1 MAGLAHREPG
11 ADGRPDERAMR
22 TPQAAVRAASRD
34 EPDLRRPSLDR
45 LRLRNFRNYAS
56 LEIAF
61 EPGPVVLFGPNGAG
75 KTNLLEAISLLA
87 PGRGLRR
94 ARLEALD
101 QDNAAAPFRLE
112 AGLEAAD
119 GPIDLATGREPES
132 DRRWLEIA
140 GRPARGLAALADL
153 VAITWL
159 TPAMDRLFVD
169 GASERRRFLDRLV
182 LGVYPDHAHRLAM
195 FERAM
200 RERSLV
206 LRQGSRDAVWLGIL
220 EGRMAEAGVAIAAGR
235 RELAA
240 GLGTLLAEPDPALP
254 RLRLALDGS
263 VETWLDSLSALDAEQ
278 RLADELAAA
287 RAQDAETGGAAI
299 GPHRSDLVAIDLATG
314 EAAAR
319 VSTGRQKAML
329 LAIVLAEARLREL
342 VAGDL
347 PILLLDETAAHLD
360 ETRRAGLAERL
371 LALGAQVFL
380 TGTERRLFSGLDGH
394 ATFFH
399 VDRGLIR
406 SDE

>member
-1 MAGLAHREPG
+1 LSPLRE
-11 ADGRPDERAMR
+11 AARARPTRETDPA
-22 TPQAAVRAASRD
+22 
-34 EPDLRRPSLDR
+34 RPALER
-45 LRLRNFRNYAS
+45 LRLRDFRNYAG
-56 LEIAF
+56 LELELA
-61 EPGPVVLFGPNGAG
+61 PGPIVLFGPNGAG

-94 ARLEALD
+94 ARLESLD
-101 QDNAAAPFRLE
+101 RDGAAAPFRLE
-112 AGLEAAD
+112 AGLRTPD
-119 GPIDLATGREPES
+119 GPVDIASGREPES

-140 GRPARGLAALADL
+140 GQPVRGLAALADL

-169 GASERRRFLDRLV
+169 AAAERRRFLDRLV
-182 LGVYPDHAHRLAM
+182 LGVYPDHARRLAI

-206 LRQGSRDAVWLGIL
+206 LRQGPRDATWLDIL
-220 EGRMAEAGVAIAAGR
+220 EQRMAESGVAIAAGR

-254 RLRLALDGS
+254 RLRLELDGS
-263 VETWLDSLSALDAEQ
+263 VETWLDDMAALDAEQ
-278 RLADELAAA
+278 RLADALAAA
-287 RAQDAETGGAAI
+287 RAQDTEAGGAAI
-299 GPHRSDLVAIDLATG
+299 GPHRSDLVAIDLATN
-314 EAAAR
+314 EAAPR

-329 LAIVLAEARLREL
+329 LAIVLAEVRLREL

-360 ETRRAGLAERL
+360 PTRRAGLAERL
-371 LALGAQVFL
+371 LALGAQVLL
-380 TGTERRLFSGLDGH
+380 TGTERHLFSGLDGH
-394 ATFFH
+394 ATFIH

-406 SDE
+406 ADE